1 MNPNNTK
8 HKAVCTTRVQRK
20 NNDDQKKT
28 LSEKDIREAT
38 GSLGGATKMVAFG
51 QRLER

>member
-20 NNDDQKKT
+20 NNDVQKKT
-28 LSEKDIREAT
+28 LSEKDNTKAT
-38 GSLGGATKMVAFG
+38 GSLGGTMKMVAFG
-51 QRLER
+51 QGLER